1 MTWNDVIA
9 KYNKDHFVIKMILSR
24 AREGKVS
31 KIITLTDFKMF
42 GGANQSK
49 VHNLFSLVKLRIEMT
64 HSEDTHKYD
73 LFEQNKQF
81 LLFTLISVTGRE
93 SVAYIM

>member
-42 GGANQSK
+42 GGANKSK
-49 VHNLFSLVKLRIEMT
+49 VHNLC
-64 HSEDTHKYD
+64 H
-73 LFEQNKQF
+73 
-81 LLFTLISVTGRE
+81 
-93 SVAYIM
+93 

>member
-9 KYNKDHFVIKMILSR
+9 KYNQDHFVIKMILR
-24 AREGKVS
+24 RVREGKVS

-42 GGANQSK
+42 GVPIKARFITY
-49 VHNLFSLVKLRIEMT
+49 VIVKLGVEMT

-81 LLFTLISVTGRE
+81 LLFTLISVTG
-93 SVAYIM
+93 